1 MLEGMTPPKTQWP
14 CAVRTVTESLD
25 AKDAKILTDAINN
38 LQEWPAHTLYRALQ
52 ARGVLLSDNAITRH
66 RTKRCS
72 CGKMN

>member
-1 MLEGMTPPKTQWP
+1 MLEGLTPPKTQWP
-14 CAVRTVTESLD
+14 CAARTVLRSLNE
-25 AKDAKILTDAINN
+25 KDAAILVEALNDVV
-38 LQEWPAHTLYRALQ
+38 QWPAHTLYRALQ